1 MKQIAKPRLRLWICK
16 PSTQSA
22 RDSARCECVSNL
34 VWELNVKPN
43 TQKNGPEDSTLLA
56 EHKINACANSFRVGL
71 CTKTLETLLGDGHF
85 HNPRA
90 RATGA
95 SSEGAVMH
103 MSKSFFPNARRSS
116 IGCSSSNSRPSSFKF
131 GSSMNFNVLQSG
143 LPER

>member
-1 MKQIAKPRLRLWICK
+1 MQNQDFAFGYAHHLRKAHEI
-16 PSTQSA
+16 QRAVSA
-22 RDSARCECVSNL
+22 CPIWFGSSMSSQTL
-34 VWELNVKPN
+34 K
-43 TQKNGPEDSTLLA
+43 KNGPEDSSLLA

-71 CTKTLETLLGDGHF
+71 CTKKLETLLGDGHF

-90 RATGA
+90 RATHA